1 MPLALGFDYGLTR
14 IGVATG
20 QTLTQTASP
29 LTAILAKDG
38 IPQWE
43 QIERLLKEWKPDVVV
58 VGIPLH
64 DDGSMSDMANRAKK
78 FGQRIHGR
86 FGIQVQ
92 FVDEY
97 LSTREAREHLK
108 FKGKASDQDGKLDA
122 TAASVI
128 LERWLGEQHA

>member
-1 MPLALGFDYGLTR
+1 MPLAIGFDYGLAR

-29 LTAILAKDG
+29 LTALPAKDG
-38 IPQWE
+38 TPQWE
-43 QIERLLKEWKPDVVV
+43 EIEKLLAEWKPDVVV
-58 VGIPLH
+58 VGLPLH
-64 DDGSMSDMANRAKK
+64 EDGTMSDMAERAKK

-86 FGIQVQ
+86 LGVQVA
-92 FVDEY
+92 FIDEY
-97 LSTREAREHLK
+97 LSTRDAREHLNY
-108 FKGKASDQDGKLDA
+108 KGRASDQDGKLDA

>member
-29 LTAILAKDG
+29 LTAISAKDG

>member
-97 LSTREAREHLK
+97 HSTREAREHLK

>member
-1 MPLALGFDYGLTR
+1 MPLALGFDYGLAR

-29 LTAILAKDG
+29 LTALSAKDG
-38 IPQWE
+38 TPQWE
-43 QIERLLKEWKPDVVV
+43 EIEKLLAEWKPDVVV
-58 VGIPLH
+58 VGLPLH
-64 DDGSMSDMANRAKK
+64 EDGTMSDMAERAKK

-86 FGIQVQ
+86 FGVQVA
-92 FVDEY
+92 FIDEY
-97 LSTREAREHLK
+97 HSTRDAREHLNY
-108 FKGKASDQDGKLDA
+108 KGRAGDQDGKLDA